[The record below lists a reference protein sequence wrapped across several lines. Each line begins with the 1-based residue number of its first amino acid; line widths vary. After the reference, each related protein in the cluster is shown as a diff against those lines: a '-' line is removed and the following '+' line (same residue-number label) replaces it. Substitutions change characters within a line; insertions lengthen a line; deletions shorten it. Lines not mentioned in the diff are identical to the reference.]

1 MASEKKQSESVPMNK
16 LNEVAN
22 ENYKKLSD
30 EFAKS
35 MRGALY
41 RQYQIYS
48 KNIWNQLRSLTGYNL
63 SSKRIF
69 FKFTLILPGAY
80 HSYGKY
86 RKYDKSFK

>member
-1 MASEKKQSESVPMNK
+1 MANEKKQSDSVPMNK

-22 ENYKKLSD
+22 ENYKKLSE

-35 MRGALY
+35 LRAARTG
-41 RQYQIYS
+41 
-48 KNIWNQLRSLTGYNL
+48 NIRSTARIFEINEGRLRDYNL

-69 FKFTLILPGAY
+69 FKFSLILPGAY

-86 RKYDKSFK
+86 RKYHKSFK